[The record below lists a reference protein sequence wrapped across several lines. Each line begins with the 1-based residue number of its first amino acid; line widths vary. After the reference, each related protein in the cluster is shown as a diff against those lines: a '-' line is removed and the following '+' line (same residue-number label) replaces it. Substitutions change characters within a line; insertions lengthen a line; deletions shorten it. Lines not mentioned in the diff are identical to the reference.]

1 MSENIRE
8 KANTES
14 KIPKAPKSPGRVE
27 AAANRP
33 RLPGERGF
41 QPGQP
46 TNGPDLIATWELP
59 SQAHTSGRLK
69 VSRKKYPTG
78 ELELLAEMLVQ
89 DYNLTRLA
97 HDFGPGEFYL
107 LLSADPQQL
116 WKMRNCKIIVSPEY
130 AAQAG
135 YQTYPPERQ
144 PVQSYMPRI
153 SEANALQA
161 AAGALGG
168 DRPLTVRDL
177 AQLVEMVS
185 DKTAEAIQRRQA
197 QQLPPMQGDPM
208 QFFGAVLKMQQ
219 SMEDRAFQVAERLL
233 NGRAD
238 NPEPAES
245 SFSKDIM
252 GLVPLLLAAFKKP
265 EPPLSPIQRAPIVGE
280 GPAPIQEA
288 PPMQPQIQI
297 PMTEDEAA
305 RFSLAVNML
314 RPWVPHIVQAMAQEP
329 DTAKVA
335 ADFERFIPPA
345 LEQQLTDLDRLAQ
358 ERGPAVLALIHPDL
372 ATSRGAELIQKIAV
386 ILTQV

>member
-185 DKTAEAIQRRQA
+185 DKTAEAIQRRQPTT
-197 QQLPPMQGDPM
+197 PPIQGDPM
-208 QFFGAVLKMQQ
+208 QFFGAVLQMQQ
-219 SMEDRAFQVAERLL
+219 SMEDRAFKVAERLL
-233 NGRAD
+233 GGRID
-238 NPEPAES
+238 NPEPPS
-245 SFSKDIM
+245 
-252 GLVPLLLAAFKKP
+252 LPLRQGHHGTG
-265 EPPLSPIQRAPIVGE
+265 SAPAVRVQAK
-280 GPAPIQEA
+280 GPAG
-288 PPMQPQIQI
+288 
-297 PMTEDEAA
+297 A
-305 RFSLAVNML
+305 R
-314 RPWVPHIVQAMAQEP
+314 E
-329 DTAKVA
+329 
-335 ADFERFIPPA
+335 
-345 LEQQLTDLDRLAQ
+345 
-358 ERGPAVLALIHPDL
+358 
-372 ATSRGAELIQKIAV
+372 
-386 ILTQV
+386 